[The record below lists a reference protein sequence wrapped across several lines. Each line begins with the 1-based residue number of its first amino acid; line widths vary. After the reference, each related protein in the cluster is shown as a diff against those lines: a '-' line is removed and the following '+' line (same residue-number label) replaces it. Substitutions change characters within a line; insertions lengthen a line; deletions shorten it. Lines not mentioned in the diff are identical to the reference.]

1 MALTV
6 DTTYLKI
13 FADGV
18 DGRDNK
24 LVDISA
30 IVGVDEVTNGGTNGG
45 SPARF
50 ARVRIE
56 DSSQNR
62 FASTAYFTKPCTFR
76 GGGIF
81 RSPLFTTPTLMAGP
95 CAQAIFLVSKEAR
108 PTWART
114 PSNYRYPHCFGCI
127 YITGVGVPPFSG
139 VGVKNSVGVPF
150 FFLPSRYSVV

>member
-45 SPARF
+45 SVGVYVGHEQLF
-50 ARVRIE
+50 
-56 DSSQNR
+56 NR
-62 FASTAYFTKPCTFR
+62 F
-76 GGGIF
+76 I
-81 RSPLFTTPTLMAGP
+81 L
-95 CAQAIFLVSKEAR
+95 
-108 PTWART
+108 
-114 PSNYRYPHCFGCI
+114 H
-127 YITGVGVPPFSG
+127 SG
-139 VGVKNSVGVPF
+139 DVELWN
-150 FFLPSRYSVV
+150 